1 MLARRVARAALAAAL
16 LVVATVARA
25 DTPPASPDE
34 SNAPA
39 APADATPAGP
49 ASADKEGWDRWKE
62 VFGSGR
68 LLATGGVTQVEGSAG
83 GGLVPWA
90 VLAGYGS
97 EDQIGGTAF
106 YTRVPAEDL
115 MIQAYGGALSF
126 LQRVEISAAGQTAD
140 LGGPIHEDVSQVIFG
155 AKVRLFGDLVYTP
168 WPTVALGVQ
177 YKRNLD
183 YSIPESLGSR
193 HREDADFYLAASKV
207 FLNGLFGFPV
217 LLNTTVRATRANE
230 LGLLGFGGPH
240 QNEYEPMF
248 EGSALLFFT
257 RHLAIGGEFRQ
268 KPQNLRTVDEDNWA
282 DAFLAVFI
290 NKHLSLV
297 GGYVRMGDVAVWQ
310 NQDSYYLNVQAGF

>member
-1 MLARRVARAALAAAL
+1 MLARRVARAALAATL
-16 LVVATVARA
+16 LVFAAVARA
-25 DTPPASPDE
+25 DTPPA
-34 SNAPA
+34 
-39 APADATPAGP
+39 TPPGP
-49 ASADKEGWDRWKE
+49 EGTTKEGWESWKE
-62 VFGSGR
+62 IVGSGR
-68 LLATGGVTQVEGSAG
+68 LLATGGATQIEGQAG

-90 VLAGYGS
+90 VLAGYGT

-115 MIQAYGGALSF
+115 LVQAYGGALSF
-126 LQRVEISAAGQTAD
+126 LQRVEISAAGQRVD
-140 LGGPIHEDVSQVIFG
+140 LGGPIHEDVSQLILG

-168 WPTVALGVQ
+168 WPTVAFGVQ
-177 YKRNLD
+177 YKRNFD
-183 YSIPESLGSR
+183 YGIPESLGSR
-193 HREDADFYLAASKV
+193 HREDADFYLAASKLFVNGV
-207 FLNGLFGFPV
+207 FGLPV
-217 LLNTTVRATRANE
+217 LLNATVRATRANE

-257 RHLAIGGEFRQ
+257 RHLAIGAEYRQ
-268 KPQNLRTVDEDNWA
+268 KPQNLRSVDEDSWA

-310 NQDSYYLNVQAGF
+310 NQDSYYLNVTAGF